1 MGIDGTPRHW
11 DVTQPATPSLK
22 RLASETP
29 EQAFTRWR
37 ENMRRVGV
45 PESQIAPIWE
55 ANRQRVRELQ
65 AYLATQG
72 IDLGEGL

>member
-11 DVTQPATPSLK
+11 DVTQPASTSLK

-29 EQAFTRWR
+29 EQAFTR
-37 ENMRRVGV
+37 
-45 PESQIAPIWE
+45 
-55 ANRQRVRELQ
+55 QRVRELQ

-72 IDLGEGL
+72 IKLDLAGEEL